1 MNMNK
6 DLIQFLKELQANN
19 NKEWLDVHRKR
30 YEGLRAEFI
39 LFIDSL
45 IQEIAKFDPS
55 VASCEAKKSIFR
67 INRDIRFS
75 KNKSPYKNNFGAFIC
90 PDGKK
95 SAKAGYYIHI
105 EPKQCFIAGGMWQP
119 ESPLLSKIRQEIDY
133 NAAEFSKILANKK
146 LKASFGGLD
155 ESDMLKTMPKGYEAD
170 TKHAEYLKHKSFVLI
185 KSIADAEV
193 SKDSLLKSVA
203 ADYKLACP
211 LTTFLNRVF
220 DDEN

>member
-1 MNMNK
+1 MNK
-6 DLIQFLKELQANN
+6 ELIQFLKELQANN
-19 NKEWLDVHRKR
+19 NKDWFDVNRKR
-30 YEGLRAEFI
+30 YEALRQEFI
-39 LFIDSL
+39 IFIEEL
-45 IQEIAKFDPS
+45 IKEIAKFDPS

-119 ESPLLSKIRQEIDY
+119 EPALLSKIRQEIDY
-133 NAAEFSKILANKK
+133 NAAEFGKILQSKK
-146 LKASFGGLD
+146 LKESFGGLD
-155 ESDMLKTMPKGYEAD
+155 ESDMLKTMPKGYEAES
-170 TKHAEYLKHKSFVLI
+170 KHAPYLKHKSFVLI
-185 KSIADAEV
+185 KSFTDAEIT
-193 SKDSLLKSVA
+193 KDSLLKNIV
-203 ADYKLACP
+203 ADYKTVQP
-211 LTTFLNRVF
+211 LNSFLNRVF